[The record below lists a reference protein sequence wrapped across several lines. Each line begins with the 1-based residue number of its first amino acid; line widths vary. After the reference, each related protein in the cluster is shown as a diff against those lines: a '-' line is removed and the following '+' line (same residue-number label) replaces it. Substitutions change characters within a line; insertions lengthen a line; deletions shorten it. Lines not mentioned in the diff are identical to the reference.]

1 MFTESLLVIARKWKL
16 PQCPLSEAWIEN
28 MWFIFTME
36 YYTGIKDKIITDF
49 VGKLIE
55 QNRKYHLE

>member
-1 MFTESLLVIARKWKL
+1 
-16 PQCPLSEAWIEN
+16 
-28 MWFIFTME
+28 ME

-55 QNRKYHLE
+55 QNRKYHLEWGNKDKKLDAWYVLTYM